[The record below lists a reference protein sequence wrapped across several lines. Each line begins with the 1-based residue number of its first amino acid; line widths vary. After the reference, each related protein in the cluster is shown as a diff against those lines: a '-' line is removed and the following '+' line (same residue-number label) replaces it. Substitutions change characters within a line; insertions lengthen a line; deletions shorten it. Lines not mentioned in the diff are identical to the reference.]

1 MNNNIYLS
9 MTTLPERLISSHF
22 ANVYLSLKSQRVP
35 FYKLIINL
43 SVNQFKYKIPLY
55 LQNDPSVILNPTDIN
70 GPCAKLLGSIDI
82 IPNNSVVIVLDD
94 DIIVK
99 SNFIGSLYK
108 SYLINPNKVT
118 SNLIIKHP
126 KFKEV
131 RGFSGYIFNINN
143 LKNIKRFY
151 PSMPKCCFKID
162 DTWISWCIKKLGIEV
177 VKSIVPD
184 PFNQVLNFKQSEN
197 HPKWYEL
204 HKHTNRDGLT
214 KRALKI
220 LN

>member
-131 RGFSGYIFNINN
+131 RGFF
-143 LKNIKRFY
+143 
-151 PSMPKCCFKID
+151 
-162 DTWISWCIKKLGIEV
+162 WILYLI
-177 VKSIVPD
+177 
-184 PFNQVLNFKQSEN
+184 
-197 HPKWYEL
+197 
-204 HKHTNRDGLT
+204 
-214 KRALKI
+214 
-220 LN
+220 